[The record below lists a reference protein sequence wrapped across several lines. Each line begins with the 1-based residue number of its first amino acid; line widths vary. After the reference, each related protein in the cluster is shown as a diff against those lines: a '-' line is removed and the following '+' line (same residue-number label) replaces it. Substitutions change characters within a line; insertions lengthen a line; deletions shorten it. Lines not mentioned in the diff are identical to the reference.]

1 MWTSTQYRN
10 VVRGSAWYDLIVTA
24 AFATPWSFALVH
36 GMLSAL
42 DLPGELPA
50 FQPVHMLMA
59 NLLGS
64 VVCVWAVLRIRDP
77 QALYGRY
84 DAVARFLFAAW
95 QGYALLHGAS
105 SILIVFLVFE
115 LAWGIAQVLPVRAS
129 SLASQLPQWFWVC
142 QEFVTTIQT
151 CGSEP
156 ARDDGIS
163 GDINVEYQTAIACRQ
178 APTVVSGPRM
188 RYCASRRMT

>member
-1 MWTSTQYRN
+1 MWTATQYRN

-24 AFATPWSFALVH
+24 AFVTPWSFAVLH
-36 GMLSAL
+36 ELLTAL
-42 DLPGELPA
+42 DFPGELPA

-77 QALYGRY
+77 QRVYGRY

-105 SILIVFLVFE
+105 SILIVFLVLE
-115 LAWGIAQVLPVRAS
+115 LAWGVAQVLPVSTLSRAGS
-129 SLASQLPQWFWVC
+129 LPQGNAVY
-142 QEFVTTIQT
+142 
-151 CGSEP
+151 CGNEP
-156 ARDDGIS
+156 AR
-163 GDINVEYQTAIACRQ
+163 E
-178 APTVVSGPRM
+178 
-188 RYCASRRMT
+188 